1 MLRIK
6 LLFVYLVRNKHVI
19 MISITSDKQLIVQS
33 KPVVRIN
40 KNLQIR
46 GFIRA
51 DIPYEIVCDFTNIPP
66 EKHSIILQT
75 LLMK

>member
-33 KPVVRIN
+33 KPVVKIN
-40 KNLQIR
+40 KTLQIR
-46 GFIRA
+46 GFIHA
-51 DIPYEIVCDFTNIPP
+51 DIPYEIVYDFTNIPP